1 MRCKLTATSF
11 PWKRNLNT
19 QRRVL
24 RTTIFIH
31 HMRSLDGVV
40 ALEFHKCS
48 RCAVVLQAHYSTWK
62 RIIFYVNNQWKTW
75 VSLTSLALFHLFFV
89 KIWRKIVEKPTKWRK
104 SEICRRFQWQSWQE
118 ILRTFFESRCW
129 FSNVINRLL
138 HMLFYFLLYVK

>member
-1 MRCKLTATSF
+1 MSKTTWYVQHTFWSSSYHRSTIATWSCQMRCKLTATSF

-48 RCAVVLQAHYSTWK
+48 RCAVVLQAHFSTWK

-89 KIWRKIVEKPTKWRK
+89 KIWRKIDEKPTKWRK
-104 SEICRRFQWQSWQE
+104 SAGGF
-118 ILRTFFESRCW
+118 
-129 FSNVINRLL
+129 NDKVDKK
-138 HMLFYFLLYVK
+138 Y